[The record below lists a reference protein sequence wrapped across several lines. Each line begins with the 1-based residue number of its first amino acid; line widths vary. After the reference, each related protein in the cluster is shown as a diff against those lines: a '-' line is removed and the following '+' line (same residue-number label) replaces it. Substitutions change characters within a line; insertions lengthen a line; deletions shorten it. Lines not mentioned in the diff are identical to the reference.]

1 MDKEQTAD
9 RILSLC
15 QKEGASQAEVFAATT
30 KISSIY
36 IDDSVPKIAD
46 AKTEFGVG
54 LKYVLGK
61 RVGFT
66 SSTLLSETP
75 EEVVRRASSVARVSN
90 EDPRFV
96 SLPEPKTPSGRSDRF
111 FDKQT
116 ANADSSQLLDYAM
129 RVVRSAVSGDVSVP
143 NGVLRASSID
153 FLVRNSLGVR
163 VSSRSTMVFGFF
175 TAKSGKGGLVGE
187 GVQRCWSRK
196 LSTVDFDVLGEK
208 LRSQAVS
215 SLSAEAFK
223 DHWTDIVGVLAPS
236 ECSEMLGQLIGMAA
250 SAENINNH
258 SSPWTDRIGD
268 RVAHENLTIMDN
280 GLSETGMLSSVVDDE
295 GTPTRKTM
303 LIDRGEL
310 KSYFFDSYN
319 GALGGLASTGNGI
332 RRDPRECLGR
342 FSSPAACGL
351 TTLEIRPGRQSV
363 EDIIGETKRGVYI
376 EHLAWPQVD
385 PTSGAFSNE
394 VRSASLIENGQ
405 ITHEIK
411 HALLVGNLYESLRRE
426 INLGSRAEVHDSCVI
441 PCVAFSGLEL
451 VGQ

>member
-9 RILSLC
+9 KILSLC
-15 QKEGASQAEVFAATT
+15 EKEGASQVEIFAVTAKT
-30 KISSIY
+30 SSIY
-36 IDDSVPKIAD
+36 IDDSAPKIAD
-46 AKTEFGVG
+46 TKTEFGVG

-75 EEVVRRASSVARVSN
+75 EDVVRRASSVARVSS

-96 SLPEPKTPSGRSDRF
+96 SLPEPKTPSGRRDRF

-116 ANADSSQLLDYAM
+116 AGADSSQLLDCAM
-129 RVVRSAVSGDVSVP
+129 RVVRSAVSENVSVP

-153 FLVRNSLGVR
+153 FLVRNSLGVKA
-163 VSSRSTMVFGFF
+163 SSVSTMVFGFF
-175 TAKSGKGGLVGE
+175 TGKSSKEGLVGE

-196 LSTVDFDVLGEK
+196 LSAVNFDALGER
-208 LRSQAVS
+208 LQSQAVG
-215 SLSAEAFK
+215 SLDADAFK
-223 DHWTDIVGVLAPS
+223 DHWTDIVAVLAPS
-236 ECSEMLGQLIGMAA
+236 ECSEWLGQLIGMAA
-250 SAENINNH
+250 SAENVNNR
-258 SSPWTDRIGD
+258 SSPWTDRLGD
-268 RVAHENLTIMDN
+268 SVAHENLTIVDN
-280 GLSETGMLSSVVDDE
+280 GLSESGILSSVIDDE
-295 GTPTRKTM
+295 GTPTQKTV

-319 GALGGLASTGNGI
+319 GAIGDLASTGNGI

-342 FSSPAACGL
+342 FSYPAACGL
-351 TTLEIRPGRQSV
+351 TTIEVRPGRQSL
-363 EDIIGETKRGVYI
+363 EDIIGETGRGVYI

-385 PTSGAFSNE
+385 PTSGTFSNE

-405 ITHEIK
+405 ITRKIK
-411 HALLVGNLYESLRRE
+411 HALLVGNLYESLKRE
-426 INLGSRAEVHDSCVI
+426 ISLGSRAEVHDRGVI